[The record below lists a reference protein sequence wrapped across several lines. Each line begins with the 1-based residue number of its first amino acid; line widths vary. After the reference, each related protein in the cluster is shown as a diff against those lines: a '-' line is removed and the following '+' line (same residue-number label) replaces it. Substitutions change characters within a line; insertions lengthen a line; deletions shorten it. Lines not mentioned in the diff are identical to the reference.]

1 MKHGEKLP
9 DGRLVERKLKSVPTK
24 RKRKPNCWSFDD
36 ICQENNYSSKDMRNE
51 FDSFLQMFGVS
62 PMSLKVASD
71 TDETEAEAASEAE
84 TKAKAE
90 TEVCCSDKPRRW
102 FYQFNRDGMRLVQ
115 DFLRN
120 YTSELYVGMRKGQ
133 FFSKYREKYAD
144 LAKLVIANMK
154 AIKKDKEEIALQE
167 KLIWMTVA
175 GTAPDFFDFLAGI
188 QLIYYP
194 YDPEDYFDP
203 DNLNMLV
210 REIFVEINI
219 KILKNPQAKL
229 FLKGNLSD
237 ALSKDAEMFHTF
249 QSKWQSKIQKKM
261 KEVEK
266 LNLLVTEKEQMI
278 YKIFEEYARESTGSK
293 LRLQKLGEI
302 EKNIKALRKEDA
314 DFDMKAKEMLCA
326 LVYAARQNEGRGK
339 LF

>member
-1 MKHGEKLP
+1 MQ
-9 DGRLVERKLKSVPTK
+9 ERH
-24 RKRKPNCWSFDD
+24 
-36 ICQENNYSSKDMRNE
+36 
-51 FDSFLQMFGVS
+51 
-62 PMSLKVASD
+62 
-71 TDETEAEAASEAE
+71 
-84 TKAKAE
+84 
-90 TEVCCSDKPRRW
+90 
-102 FYQFNRDGMRLVQ
+102 
-115 DFLRN
+115 
-120 YTSELYVGMRKGQ
+120 
-133 FFSKYREKYAD
+133 
-144 LAKLVIANMK
+144 
-154 AIKKDKEEIALQE
+154 
-167 KLIWMTVA
+167 LI
-175 GTAPDFFDFLAGI
+175 DFLAGI

-326 LVYAARQNEGRGK
+326 LVCAARQNEG
-339 LF
+339 